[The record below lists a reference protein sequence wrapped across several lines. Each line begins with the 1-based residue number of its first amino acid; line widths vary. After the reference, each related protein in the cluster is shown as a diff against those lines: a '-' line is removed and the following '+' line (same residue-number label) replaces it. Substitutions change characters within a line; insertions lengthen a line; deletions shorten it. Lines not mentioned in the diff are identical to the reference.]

1 MKSSIFYLG
10 IALLTL
16 STSIAKNSFKRAS
29 LQEDF
34 GNQIAQNETDLTVNQ
49 IFYTNTNSN
58 KEEDVLFNP
67 ETVININSE
76 KSIEEVIEENKKI
89 IEETT
94 TNESIYFVSEQSIEE
109 TIHQDNQII
118 EAENVTNIQPIF
130 LEKTIDDTIQEDNA
144 IIEST
149 LTNIEYPLDFEKI
162 NIRNL
167 KFKSNSKI
175 IGMN

>member
-1 MKSSIFYLG
+1 MKSLIIYSG

-16 STSIAKNSFKRAS
+16 STSFAKNSFRIAS

-34 GNQIAQNETDLTVNQ
+34 GNQIAQNETDLTNIQ
-49 IFYTNTNSN
+49 IFYINTNF
-58 KEEDVLFNP
+58 KREEDVLFNP
-67 ETVININSE
+67 ETVMVTNSE
-76 KSIEEVIEENKKI
+76 KSIEEVIKENKKI

-94 TNESIYFVSEQSIEE
+94 TYESIYYVSEQSIEE

-118 EAENVTNIQPIF
+118 EAENLTNIQPIF

-162 NIRNL
+162 NKRNL